1 MSGMPISCVN
11 DPFSRVLGF
20 TTVVVLL
27 FPERACHL
35 GVAIFCGII
44 CCVYV
49 WCFLVCVMHF
59 PFWFLLLT
67 QGTPPPP
74 PPPPCSILAT
84 SRGNAVLFHHE
95 GGVEVGDVDSKALR
109 VDVEIDA
116 TLSAGQARELVR
128 NVPSDKQQ

>member
-1 MSGMPISCVN
+1 M
-11 DPFSRVLGF
+11 FSRLRYAF
-20 TTVVVLL
+20 S
-27 FPERACHL
+27 
-35 GVAIFCGII
+35 I
-44 CCVYV
+44 
-49 WCFLVCVMHF
+49 LVSPVNSRH
-59 PFWFLLLT
+59 
-67 QGTPPPP
+67 